1 MNTTTIIEHSESDAQ
16 TTYTVRKPLV
26 WAGSTAYQEVV
37 IADSPAYGRMLFL
50 DGELQS
56 AAADERIYHE
66 CLVHPVMAAFT
77 QGGGAAGARVLVVGG
92 GEGATVREVL
102 RWAPAA
108 VDWVDI
114 DGELVELCESLLSW
128 TAGVRRDRRVRFF
141 AEDIRTALPRLCSE
155 GGEGYDVIVLDLP
168 DPDGETDWLYSA
180 EFWAA
185 MRGALRHGGRLV
197 THCGPVRPW
206 GDIGG
211 GFQRLMTAGPFTAD
225 GFYHVG
231 IPSFQGEW
239 GFLAWG
245 DGVPALPVP
254 DDSLS
259 HLLPV
264 GTRVIDRALLAG
276 WVGGGRPHLW
286 IQALEAGM
294 PAGW

>member
-1 MNTTTIIEHSESDAQ
+1 MDTTTITERSESDAQ

-66 CLVHPVMAAFT
+66 CLVHPVMAAFART
-77 QGGGAAGARVLVVGG
+77 GARVLVVGG

-102 RWAPAA
+102 KWRPAA

-128 TAGVRRDRRVRFF
+128 TAGVRRDARVRFF
-141 AEDIRTALPRLCSE
+141 AEDIRTALPRL
-155 GGEGYDVIVLDLP
+155 GGGYDVIVLDLP
-168 DPDGETDWLYSA
+168 DPDGDTDWLYSA
-180 EFWAA
+180 DFWAA
-185 MRGALRHGGRLV
+185 MRGALREGGGGRLV

-211 GFQRLMTAGPFTAD
+211 GFQRLMTAGPFCVE

-245 DGVPALPVP
+245 DGVPALPGAA
-254 DDSLS
+254 DSLS
-259 HLLPV
+259 LPD
-264 GTRVIDRALLAG
+264 GLRVFDGALLT
-276 WVGGGRPHLW
+276 RTRLW
-286 IQALEAGM
+286 DQALTAAGA
-294 PAGW
+294 PPKK

>member
-1 MNTTTIIEHSESDAQ
+1 MDTTTITEHSESDAQ

-66 CLVHPVMAAFT
+66 CLVHPVMAAFA
-77 QGGGAAGARVLVVGG
+77 QGGGAGARVLVVGG

-114 DGELVELCESLLSW
+114 DGELVELCGSLLSW
-128 TAGVRRDRRVRFF
+128 TTGVRRDRRVRFF

-155 GGEGYDVIVLDLP
+155 EDGGYDVIVLDLP

-185 MRGALRHGGRLV
+185 MRGALRGGGGGRIV
-197 THCGPVRPW
+197 SHCGPVRPW

-211 GFQRLMTAGPFTAD
+211 GFQRLMTAGPFTSD

-245 DGVPALPVP
+245 DGVPALPVASDALSLP
-254 DDSLS
+254 DGL
-259 HLLPV
+259 
-264 GTRVIDRALLAG
+264 RVFDGELLAG
-276 WVGGGRPHLW
+276 WVGEGRPRLW
-286 IQALEAGM
+286 NQALAAAA
-294 PAGW
+294 PLNR